1 MELISENDLENIC
14 GGVSGQGIASAVV
27 AAGTILAVCG
37 LAVYTV
43 LHGDLRVETV
53 IRTPSPITFHT
64 CTTYYPVYSCP
75 CYY

>member
-37 LAVYTV
+37 LAVYS
-43 LHGDLRVETV
+43 LINGDLKIKTTVEIPV
-53 IRTPSPITFHT
+53 VKHPIVTEKT
-64 CTTYYPVYSCP
+64 YTTYTFQ
-75 CYY
+75 

>member
-1 MELISENDLENIC
+1 MELINENDLENIC

-53 IRTPSPITFHT
+53 IRTPVIVESPIAVR
-64 CTTYYPVYSCP
+64 TY
-75 CYY
+75 CYL